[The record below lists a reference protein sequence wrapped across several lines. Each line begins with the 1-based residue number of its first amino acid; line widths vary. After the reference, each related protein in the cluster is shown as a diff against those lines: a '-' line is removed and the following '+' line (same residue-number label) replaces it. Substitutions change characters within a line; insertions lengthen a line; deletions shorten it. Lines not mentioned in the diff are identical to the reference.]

1 MSPQDPSETE
11 QRPPEPLGVRL
22 GAAFSRAV
30 SPANGTVL
38 TIGNFDGLHAGHQAI
53 ISDITAIAARRGVST
68 TALTFEPH
76 PVRYFRPEA
85 ELFRLT
91 TPAQKTMLLR
101 HYGVENPVVLRFD
114 AELAGIEAEAFVSD
128 VLIGAFKPSFVVVGY
143 DFNFGRQRRGTPE
156 LLRDICEAAG
166 IDVLI
171 QEAVDVGEAV
181 VSSTRVRQAI
191 RAGGLDEAR
200 QMLGRPYAVLG
211 RVVHGEGRG
220 RVLGFPTANL
230 LPEEVVLPP
239 NGVYASYLEVAGE
252 TGRVFRSITNIGVRP
267 TFDEGSRT
275 IETFV
280 LDEDDVDLDLYG
292 EPCAL
297 HLTAF
302 LREERRF
309 PSPREL
315 VAQIHEDIARCT
327 ALQAADAGAD
337 LVPQAAAAAYLTVEG
352 SFGERGERPEAEPA

>member
-1 MSPQDPSETE
+1 M
-11 QRPPEPLGVRL
+11 RL

-53 ISDITAIAARRGVST
+53 ISDVEAIARRRGAAT

-85 ELFRLT
+85 EVFRLT

-101 HYGVENPVVLRFD
+101 HYGVDNPMVLRFD
-114 AELAGIEAEAFVSD
+114 AELAGIEPEAFVRD
-128 VLIGAFKPSFVVVGY
+128 VLIGAFQPSFVVVGY
-143 DFNFGRQRRGTPE
+143 DFNFGHRRRGTPE
-156 LLRDICEAAG
+156 MLRDICEGAG
-166 IDVLI
+166 LEVMIQDAIDVG
-171 QEAVDVGEAV
+171 DAV

-191 RAGGLDEAR
+191 REGALDSAR

-239 NGVYASYLEVAGE
+239 NGVYASYLEVAGA
-252 TGRVFRSITNIGVRP
+252 TGRLFRSITNIGVRP

-280 LDEDDVDLDLYG
+280 LDEEDVDLDLYG

-315 VAQIHEDIARCT
+315 VAQIHADIARCGE
-327 ALQAADAGAD
+327 LQASDARTD
-337 LVPQAAAAAYLTVEG
+337 LVPQAAAAAYLTLEG
-352 SFGERGERPEAEPA
+352 SEGDLDERG